1 MKKIKKLTATM
12 LAVATCFALSVPCF
26 AVALPSEE
34 AYKNQAIEIGTQ
46 KVVQFIEQREA
57 EYYNIESIDYEIY
70 NVEESLN
77 ELSFDVVVTIM
88 HELKA
93 DNRGKIMGK

>member
-1 MKKIKKLTATM
+1 M
-12 LAVATCFALSVPCF
+12 
-26 AVALPSEE
+26 ALPSEE

-46 KVVQFIEQREA
+46 KVVQYIEQREA

-93 DNRGKIMGK
+93 DKAEDLPFVQ